1 MAKKT
6 SLFAYFFPINTI
18 YRRGEIDLKR
28 NIKENFAKN
37 VVLLMISQVII
48 KIVGLIYKLYITNKQ
63 GFGDTGNA
71 IYSAGFQ
78 VYALFLTIS
87 SVGVPN
93 AISKLTSARLAVG
106 DNKGAY
112 RVLKIAI
119 AIFGTIRFFRKYD
132 IILRGRVI
140 CRKIF
145 TNAVS

>member
-18 YRRGEIDLKR
+18 YMRGENKALKR

-37 VVLLMISQVII
+37 VILLMIAQVII
-48 KIVGLIYKLYITNKQ
+48 KTVGLIYKLYITNKE
-63 GFGDTGNA
+63 GFGDVGNA

-93 AISKLTSARLAVG
+93 AISKLTSERLAVG
-106 DNKGAY
+106 DNRGAY

-119 AIFGTIRFFRKYD
+119 AIFGTIRICRKCN
-132 IILRGRVI
+132 IILRGRYI
-140 CRKIF
+140 CR
-145 TNAVS
+145 